1 MGFAIEERDG
11 EWVCE
16 TVIFNDSTIRNMVLI
31 ADDKSIKPA
40 IISAVLNVYRESSG
54 YDLGSESKEGTCNE

>member
-1 MGFAIEERDG
+1 MGFVIEERDG

-16 TVIFNDSTIRNMVLI
+16 TVIFNDSTIRNMMLI

-40 IISAVLNVYRESSG
+40 IISAVLNAYKESSG
-54 YDLGSESKEGTCNE
+54 YDVNSEK